1 MKYLIRSIKYLIYF
15 VLIFF
20 LIVGLIYLF
29 STQKQSGLSFTEMFQ
44 EGSFPKLAIFFLIVA
59 ALYPA
64 LGFGKRNLYL
74 NGEYSKYADI
84 IDLAMR
90 DLEYEKTSQEG
101 GRVVYRC
108 ASHSKRL
115 GRMYEDAI
123 TFDIGD
129 NPVVIEGFRK
139 DTTRVLST
147 VSYRIRQFEN
157 PEDQE

>member
-1 MKYLIRSIKYLIYF
+1 MRYLIRSIKYLIYF

-29 STQKQSGLSFTEMFQ
+29 STQKQSGLSFAEMFQ
-44 EGSFPKLAIFFLIVA
+44 EGSFPKLAIFFIFVA
-59 ALYPA
+59 ATYPA
-64 LGFGKRNLYL
+64 LGFGKRQLHL

-90 DLEYEKTSQEG
+90 DLEYEKSSEEG
-101 GRVVYRC
+101 SKVVYRC
-108 ASHSKRL
+108 ASHTKRL

-123 TFDIGD
+123 TFDVSG

-139 DTTRVLST
+139 DTTRVLNT
-147 VSYRIRQFEN
+147 LSYRIRQFEN
-157 PEDQE
+157 PEEQE

>member
-1 MKYLIRSIKYLIYF
+1 MRYLIRSIKYLIYF

-44 EGSFPKLAIFFLIVA
+44 EGSFPKLAVFFVIVA

-64 LGFGKRNLYL
+64 LGFGKRNLHL
-74 NGEYSKYADI
+74 NGEYSKYAGI

-90 DLEYEKTSQEG
+90 DLEYEKTSEEG
-101 GRVVYRC
+101 NLVIYRC
-108 ASHSKRL
+108 TNHSKRL

-123 TFDIGD
+123 SFDVSG

-157 PEDQE
+157 PEEQE

>member
-1 MKYLIRSIKYLIYF
+1 MKYLIRSIKYLVYF

-29 STQKQSGLSFTEMFQ
+29 SIQKQSGLSFVEMFQ
-44 EGSFPKLAIFFLIVA
+44 EGSFPKLAIFFLVVA

-74 NGEYSKYADI
+74 NGEYSKYADV

-90 DLEYEKTSQEG
+90 DLEYEKTSEED
-101 GRVVYRC
+101 GRTVYRC
-108 ASHSKRL
+108 SSRTKRL

-123 TFDIGD
+123 TFDTSD

-157 PEDQE
+157 PENQE

>member
-20 LIVGLIYLF
+20 LIVGLIYFF

-74 NGEYSKYADI
+74 NGEYSRYADI

-90 DLEYEKTSQEG
+90 DLEYEKTSGEG
-101 GRVVYRC
+101 GMVVYRC

-123 TFDIGD
+123 TFDTSG

-157 PEDQE
+157 PEEQE

>member
-20 LIVGLIYLF
+20 LIVGLIYFF

-44 EGSFPKLAIFFLIVA
+44 EGSFPKLAIFFLAVA
-59 ALYPA
+59 VIYPA

-74 NGEYSKYADI
+74 NGDYSKYADI
-84 IDLAMR
+84 IDSAMR
-90 DLEYEKTSQEG
+90 DLDYEKASEEEG
-101 GRVVYRC
+101 KVIYRC
-108 ASHSKRL
+108 TSHSKRL

-123 TFDIGD
+123 TFDVSD

-157 PEDQE
+157 PENQE